1 MRCSE
6 LSLDMALSRL
16 EMRPKLKIS
25 FREGPATPV
34 LAKITYKAKS
44 SQLLRNLKTKLKS
57 TLRFS
62 IRFTS

>member
-16 EMRPKLKIS
+16 KMRLKMMIS
-25 FREGPATPV
+25 FRKGPATLV

-44 SQLLRNLKTKLKS
+44 SLLLRNLKTKLKL
-57 TLRFS
+57 TLRSS

>member
-25 FREGPATPV
+25 FREGQAILV
-34 LAKITYKAKS
+34 LLRTTYKAKS
-44 SQLLRNLKTKLKS
+44 SLLLRNLKTKLKS
-57 TLRFS
+57 THRFS